1 MKAINLTKLY
11 FTLKMQ
17 KVTFYEIE
25 AILFFTF
32 LTRGKT
38 SSCVS
43 TCHFVYYVIAFI
55 VMGFLC
61 SDSIYVTPSSKKCR
75 LLKRGNLKETATL
88 RFIWKHLF
96 WKGAFSTRFLL
107 CLIGRVFQG
116 LVTIS

>member
-1 MKAINLTKLY
+1 
-11 FTLKMQ
+11 MQ

-75 LLKRGNLKETATL
+75 LLKRGNLKETGNCNFEIHLETPFL
-88 RFIWKHLF
+88 EGSIFNKVFIVLDRQGVS
-96 WKGAFSTRFLL
+96 GA
-107 CLIGRVFQG
+107 CHN
-116 LVTIS
+116 